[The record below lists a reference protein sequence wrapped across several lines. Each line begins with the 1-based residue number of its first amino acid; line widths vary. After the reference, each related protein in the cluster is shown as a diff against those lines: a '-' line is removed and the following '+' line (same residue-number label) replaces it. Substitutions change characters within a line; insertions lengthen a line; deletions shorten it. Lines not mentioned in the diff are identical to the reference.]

1 MVTRADFIK
10 QTMAVSA
17 VAAFPNAFGDE
28 KGRIDYEKLQREID
42 DVSPVQ
48 FADYL
53 KGGQTANRPALQ
65 RLDEAFE
72 KVLAEIKSTSVTSSP
87 AVWLVYNMG
96 VVVKTKEACFSIDLK
111 HRNAVQMAPLLDFA
125 LISHNHDDHFTESFY
140 RAMDGSGKTVISNF
154 KDNYGVKDRK
164 LGGYTRANKAFR
176 IADVEICTS
185 LTDHNPYLVD
195 FTSVFEINVNGFR
208 ILHSGD
214 CFTIA
219 KLNPSQPPD
228 LWIVH
233 PRCGMKVVDGVRKFS
248 PKVTVLAHLNELG
261 HAKGHARWTYEDGL
275 FELAGVE
282 KAGGRAM
289 MPRWGDRVA

>member
-10 QTMAVSA
+10 QTMAVSTL
-17 VAAFPNAFGDE
+17 VAFPNAFGDE
-28 KGRIDYEKLQREID
+28 KGRIDYKELQREID
-42 DVSPVQ
+42 DVSPAQ
-48 FADYL
+48 FDDYL
-53 KGGQTANRPALQ
+53 KGGQTVDKPALQ

-72 KVLAEIKSTSVTSSP
+72 KVLAEIKSTSVTGAP

-96 VVVKTKEACFSIDLK
+96 VVVKTREACFTIDLK
-111 HRNAVQMAPLLDFA
+111 HRNAVRMAPLLDFA
-125 LISHNHDDHFTESFY
+125 LISHNHDDHFTEEFY
-140 RAMDGSGKTVISNF
+140 SVMNGAGKTVISNF

-164 LGGYTRANKAFR
+164 IGGYTRADKTFR
-176 IADVEICTS
+176 IADVEIHTS

-219 KLNPSQPPD
+219 KLNPSLPPD

-233 PRCGMKVVDGVRKFS
+233 PRCGMKVVDGVRKFG

-282 KAGGRAM
+282 KAGGRAV
-289 MPRWGDRVA
+289 MPLWGDRLV